1 MEEILQNQAEGIAS
15 DIENIMDEILDEK
28 PDLIALIPDEN
39 QVVIDPAVLEFTRL
53 VAETTHEL
61 MWDIG
66 RPGNVSDITL
76 RTRIEDVTEM
86 LADVLSSLPKGEE
99 EE

>member
-1 MEEILQNQAEGIAS
+1 MEDILQSQADGIAS
-15 DIENIMDEILDEK
+15 EIEKTMDGILDEI
-28 PDLIALIPDEN
+28 PDLINILPNHD

-53 VAETTHEL
+53 VTETAHEL

-76 RTRIEDVTEM
+76 MTRVEDITEM
-86 LADVLSSLPKGEE
+86 LGDVLSSLTRR
-99 EE
+99 